1 MSESRRKSSRRVSPS
16 INSVAEQKNS
26 NPYTLAIAYVELGEK
41 DKAFAAL
48 EDVFNA
54 HSNFVGYFKIDP
66 QLKPLHDDSRFAALL
81 QKSGFPQ

>member
-1 MSESRRKSSRRVSPS
+1 
-16 INSVAEQKNS
+16 
-26 NPYTLAIAYVELGEK
+26 LAIAYVELGEK

-66 QLKPLHDDSRFAALL
+66 QLKPQA
-81 QKSGFPQ
+81 FPSELKHGTRK

>member
-1 MSESRRKSSRRVSPS
+1 MLFRSRDSFAKGGWQGYQHALVSEL
-16 INSVAEQKNS
+16 EQKKS

-66 QLKPLHDDSRFAALL
+66 QLKPQA
-81 QKSGFPQ
+81 FPSELKHGTRK